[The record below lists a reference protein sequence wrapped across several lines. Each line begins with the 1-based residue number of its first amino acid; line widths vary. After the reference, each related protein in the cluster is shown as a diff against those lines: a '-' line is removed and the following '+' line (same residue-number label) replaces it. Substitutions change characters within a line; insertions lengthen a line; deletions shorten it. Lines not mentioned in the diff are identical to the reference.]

1 MSDSTMF
8 LVATISFRAVDKGSM
23 FNSGAHTTRCPAC
36 AQYGTTYGPERGRAR
51 QSRQSRNQIVLVVVL
66 RPRNR
71 RSSIED
77 EEENLRSL
85 ANLRGRSL
93 ADALSQEIEIA
104 AKLLF

>member
-66 RPRNR
+66 LLVIEEAQSRSRTRTRTRTR
-71 RSSIED
+71 RRIC
-77 EEENLRSL
+77 
-85 ANLRGRSL
+85 
-93 ADALSQEIEIA
+93 A
-104 AKLLF
+104 ACRTYAGAAWRTP